1 MHFARLAL
9 PLDPALAGPRCA
21 SVIPAA
27 ETREH
32 GGGAQAAAE
41 GRVRDGGR
49 VSGPGLAGG
58 ERAGQAAA
66 PVNMHVGWNGTRYKG
81 RHKEGTR
88 YNGRHKEGTRYNG
101 RHKKGT
107 RYNGRHKE
115 GTRYNGRHKEGT
127 RTRRGTRRN
136 EKPATKRQGEH
147 TGTHS
152 KGNPQGRIRAAA
164 VRRGWRRVPVREGR
178 RGSLACARGSAGE
191 AIAPGAGRTAGLL
204 EGLGA
209 VLVACD
215 DLAHE
220 VYGGHE
226 SLAGDGAGPVTPH
239 TSRTFLSLP
248 QSLSLSL
255 CLSLSLSLS
264 LSLPLSLSLS
274 LSL

>member
-66 PVNMHVGWNGTRYKG
+66 PVNMHVGWN
-81 RHKEGTR
+81 
-88 YNGRHKEGTRYNG
+88 
-101 RHKKGT
+101 
-107 RYNGRHKE
+107 

-255 CLSLSLSLS
+255 SVSLSFSLS
-264 LSLPLSLSLS
+264 PSPSLPLPLPLSLTLWPVAAGPGRGGERPP
-274 LSL
+274 LCRDRL